1 MFVYS
6 LCLPLCQTR
15 KMVHEKHQQTGQTL
29 ESCVDELQRD
39 FESAMEAVIASIRAK
54 HQVTEQ
60 QMSEAM
66 VANKGEPAVQMAVQ
80 ALHEAMKG
88 QPPPGY
94 KAVAEKTEKE
104 DAKARLRKKTGK
116 SNGRKG

>member
-1 MFVYS
+1 
-6 LCLPLCQTR
+6 
-15 KMVHEKHQQTGQTL
+15 MVHEKHVQTNQSL

-66 VANKGEPAVQMAVQ
+66 VANQGDPAVQMAVQ

>member
-1 MFVYS
+1 M
-6 LCLPLCQTR
+6 
-15 KMVHEKHQQTGQTL
+15 
-29 ESCVDELQRD
+29 
-39 FESAMEAVIASIRAK
+39 
-54 HQVTEQ
+54 
-60 QMSEAM
+60 
-66 VANKGEPAVQMAVQ
+66 AVQMAVQ